1 MSVTARNFRYII
13 PEILNHKQLKHP
25 NVVELYEVFM
35 DMEDKQLWVNI
46 QNCMQK
52 GLFEGYSRIYG

>member
-35 DMEDKQLWVNI
+35 DMEDKQLWVSKI
-46 QNCMQK
+46 AYSS
-52 GLFEGYSRIYG
+52 LF